1 MGVLVKRALLF
12 ASLIVGSL
20 LAMQVLAKG
29 GDTFRP
35 FVSYGS
41 FYDDNLFR
49 LAENESPGSKR
60 DDRNSVLNV
69 GLNVDWRLGRQ
80 EMVASVTETRVR
92 YNRNVSFDYD
102 GHDYQ
107 AIWNWRLG
115 NHLNGNLGASESLT
129 QSGFSS
135 VGQVNNQVVSQRGFG
150 RVDWEFHPRWR
161 LGVGGAQVDNTN
173 GETSL
178 SSQNF
183 QQQSYDAGL
192 TYLTPKG
199 SSLSIQTRLIESK
212 FPNPKVI
219 GGSIFRLFV
228 QDNSYR
234 QTEYNLRGD
243 WQFSGKLSLHGQLG
257 WVDRRYDNS
266 QQGNFNV
273 FSVEVLRH
281 PDFSG
286 LSGRL
291 SGDWSITGKTLL
303 SMSVYQEP
311 SDAGDINAIT
321 VLNQGAS
328 VNGVWLM
335 REKWRLNAGATFVK
349 RSFQGDTGVSQ
360 NKDDTRGTSLSLSYT
375 PIQSVSLNVGLGT
388 GSRDSDKTVE
398 NYKFHSFF
406 ANARA
411 DF

>member
-1 MGVLVKRALLF
+1 
-12 ASLIVGSL
+12 
-20 LAMQVLAKG
+20 MQALAKG

-49 LAENESPGSKR
+49 LAENESPGFRR
-60 DDRNSVLNV
+60 DDRYSILNA
-69 GLNVDWRLGRQ
+69 GLNVDWRPGRQ
-80 EMVASVTETRVR
+80 EIVASVAETQVR
-92 YNRNVSFDYD
+92 YNRNMSLDYD

-107 AIWNWRLG
+107 ATWNWRLG
-115 NHLNGNLGASESLT
+115 NHLSGNLGASESLT

-135 VGQVNNQVVSQRGFG
+135 VGQVNNQVASQRGFG
-150 RVDWEFHPRWR
+150 HVDWEFHPRWR
-161 LGVGGAQVDNTN
+161 VGAGSAQVDNTN
-173 GETSL
+173 GATSL
-178 SSQNF
+178 NSQNF
-183 QQQSYDAGL
+183 QQQSYDVGL

-199 SSLSIQTRLIESK
+199 SNLGFQTRLIESK
-212 FPNPKVI
+212 FPNPQVI
-219 GGSIFRLFV
+219 GGSIFKLFV

-257 WVDRRYDNS
+257 WVDRSYDNS
-266 QQGNFNV
+266 QQGNFNA
-273 FSVEVLRH
+273 FTVEVLKR

-291 SGDWSITGKTLL
+291 SGDWSVTGKTLL
-303 SMSVYQEP
+303 SVSVYQEP

-321 VLNQGAS
+321 VLNRGAS

-335 REKWRLNAGATFVK
+335 REKLRLNAGATFVQ
-349 RSFQGDTGVSQ
+349 RSFQGDPAASQ
-360 NKDDTRGTSLSLSYT
+360 SKDDTVGASLSLSFT
-375 PIQSVSLNVGLGT
+375 PIQSVSLNVGLST
-388 GSRDSDKTVE
+388 GSRDSDNTVE